1 MSSGNQTMFNDSK
14 ALYRYV
20 VIAALSIVVFIGLM
34 LFWRSRV
41 VEARMRLLRPAIPLS
56 TRADPERKLP
66 PRPRLYD
73 AYLDWDWGARARA
86 GGEVWHEVMPL
97 SAHQHQHEPFVG
109 PPTPKHGPDPDFSA
123 HLLSSAAA
131 PLTLAVLI
139 AMPVP
144 VPTPITTQS
153 REDDGEEDD
162 RLPPYVEFGMA
173 EHVQVH

>member
-14 ALYRYV
+14 ALYRAYQYTSTSISRPSNLYLPLPAGYV

-86 GGEVWHEVMPL
+86 GGEVWHEVTVR
-97 SAHQHQHEPFVG
+97 A
-109 PPTPKHGPDPDFSA
+109 T
-123 HLLSSAAA
+123 SSS
-131 PLTLAVLI
+131 
-139 AMPVP
+139 M
-144 VPTPITTQS
+144 
-153 REDDGEEDD
+153 R
-162 RLPPYVEFGMA
+162 
-173 EHVQVH
+173 